1 MLKSRLWAGIFFVLT
16 CLLVAGCTDEGANKE
31 EVEAEVSDEAILAV
45 VEMNVEKLMAK
56 DLDGY
61 METIHSESPV
71 YETTEETITELFN
84 YTLDIELQNLEI
96 KEQTDKEVIV
106 AYTQRTVETEAGDFQ
121 NNETTGEHTLRLDDG
136 QWKIYNSEVIAV
148 NPLPQEEQE
157 MEQETVEMAGEY
169 AAKLESVAKPFDEEE
184 WILSSYK
191 EAEGAATAVYLPEGE
206 NLGNYSQII
215 TYDFYEDGNI
225 HSDLAHFIDVFEQSL
240 NDMATVDV
248 EFQRFNATETEVS
261 YQFALNGDPTEPDQ
275 EEIGRVFILDDDM
288 YVVRYTKMDSSIE
301 NRDEVVD
308 MLREIQ

>member
-1 MLKSRLWAGIFFVLT
+1 
-16 CLLVAGCTDEGANKE
+16 
-31 EVEAEVSDEAILAV
+31 
-45 VEMNVEKLMAK
+45 
-56 DLDGY
+56 
-61 METIHSESPV
+61 
-71 YETTEETITELFN
+71 
-84 YTLDIELQNLEI
+84 
-96 KEQTDKEVIV
+96 
-106 AYTQRTVETEAGDFQ
+106 
-121 NNETTGEHTLRLDDG
+121 
-136 QWKIYNSEVIAV
+136 
-148 NPLPQEEQE
+148 

-169 AAKLESVAKPFDEEE
+169 AATLESVAKSFDEEE

-206 NLGNYSQII
+206 NVGNYSQII

-288 YVVRYTKMDSSIE
+288 YVVRYTRMDSSIE

-308 MLREIQ
+308 MLREI